1 MKQIKSLTARR
12 GLSLLLA
19 LSLLM
24 ILAGCGGQEADTTT
38 EQPGQ
43 PRTQEPADASPE
55 PTPEPEPDPVK
66 LALEQDTTF
75 GISFALIFKYDVHNV
90 ADVLPIQLQ
99 KPLPDQLSGHVLTVD
114 PDALPPAGTVSAI
127 SST

>member
-55 PTPEPEPDPVK
+55 PVLHKKLCKSRQAIVK
-66 LALEQDTTF
+66 ETGANQ
-75 GISFALIFKYDVHNV
+75 GAARI
-90 ADVLPIQLQ
+90 
-99 KPLPDQLSGHVLTVD
+99 GHS
-114 PDALPPAGTVSAI
+114 PA
-127 SST
+127 